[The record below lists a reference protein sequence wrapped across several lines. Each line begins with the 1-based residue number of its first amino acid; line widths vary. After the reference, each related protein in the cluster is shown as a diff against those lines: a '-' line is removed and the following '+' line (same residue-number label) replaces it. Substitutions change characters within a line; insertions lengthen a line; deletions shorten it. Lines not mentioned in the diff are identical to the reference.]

1 MRRRSFYLAIAIV
14 LFLLGGTGTV
24 LVSLVRYEPAFYLRA
39 AMPPG
44 KERQRLADACTNEFT
59 NQLLDGVFNKR
70 TWEGRFT
77 PEQINSYFAED
88 FLTKHTLE
96 NPLPSGISEP
106 RLSLAEDRIRLGFRY
121 GTGLWSTVVSLDL
134 RVWLVVKEPNVVALE
149 FESVHAGALPI
160 SAQSILE
167 RVTAVAQQQ
176 NIEVNW
182 YRRVGHPVVL
192 LRFAGSNPMSLL
204 ELLELRPG
212 MLRVKGRSLDGAQR
226 ASAN

>member
-14 LFLLGGTGTV
+14 LFLLGGSGTAV
-24 LVSLVRYEPAFYLRA
+24 AFLIRYEPAFYVRA
-39 AMPPG
+39 AVPAG
-44 KERQRLADACTNEFT
+44 KERQQLSDACTSEYINR
-59 NQLLDGVFNKR
+59 LIDGVYNKHQ
-70 TWEGRFT
+70 WEARFT
-77 PEQINSYFAED
+77 QEQINSYFAED
-88 FLTKHTLE
+88 LLTKHSLE